1 MKGLIGYIA
10 GLFSGMMIIE
20 GLMVFFGRNGAPGG
34 EILILLLIGILIAF
48 GFQMGRDSGYMKG
61 CSNGFDEGYKEGY
74 NEGSQERKVK
84 LVVATTDADDG
95 HTYDQTIRLPLAS
108 GK

>member
-20 GLMVFFGRNGAPGG
+20 GLMVFFGRDGAPGG
-34 EILILLLIGILIAF
+34 EILILPLIGILITF

-61 CSNGFDEGYKEGY
+61 CSRGYEEGY

-95 HTYDQTIRLPLAS
+95 HTYDQTIILPLAS